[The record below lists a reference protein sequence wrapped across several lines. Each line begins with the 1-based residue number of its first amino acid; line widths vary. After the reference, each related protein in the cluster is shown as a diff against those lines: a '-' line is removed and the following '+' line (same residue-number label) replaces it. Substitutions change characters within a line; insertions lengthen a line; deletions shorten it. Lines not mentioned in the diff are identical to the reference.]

1 MTSVPPPAPTKPVLS
16 SYVVDQ
22 WVTPD
27 GDGEPVHSAVT
38 GELLCQVTAAGIDV
52 GAMVRHAREV
62 GGPALRAMTFH
73 DRAAMV
79 KELVGVIAEHK
90 DELYALSAQ
99 SGATKKDAWVDVD
112 GGMGVLA
119 TYASKAR
126 KELPNAHVAVDGP
139 PEHLSRDGSFLG
151 QHVWTPREGVAV
163 QINAFNFPCWGSLEK
178 LAPALVAGM
187 PVIVKPASPTAYVAE
202 ALYRHLL
209 ASGVL
214 PDGAVQFIAGH
225 PGDLFDHLDGRDVV
239 GFTGSAATAEHLRG
253 HRAFTAR
260 SATFVAETDSLNASV
275 LLPSAAGDDGHV
287 ERFVRE
293 IKRELITKAG
303 QRCTAIRRAL
313 VPEAA
318 VDAVVARLQDAFD
331 GLTIGDP
338 TDESVRMG
346 ALVSA
351 SHRED
356 VAQTVDKLLAGCRR
370 VVGDGD
376 LDLVGD
382 VDPAAFMVPTVL
394 LLEDPDF
401 EAVHELEPFGPVTTV
416 IPFRDAA
423 HAVDLVRRGGGSLVA
438 SVFGDAD
445 DPDAATLFTGI
456 ASHHGR
462 LLFVDATDAESQTGH
477 GTPLPHLVHGGPG
490 RAGGGEEMGGVRGI
504 HHYMQRTALT
514 GSPELITNLT
524 GRYAPGAPR
533 NLDVEHP
540 FKLTYDQIRI
550 GDALLTDERE
560 ITLDDI
566 ESFAALSGDTFYAHM
581 DDEAA
586 KASPIFEGRVAHGYF
601 LVSAAAGLFVWPDPG
616 PVLANFGLE
625 NLRFMTP
632 VYPGDRIR
640 LYLTCKDKVTRREPD
655 QGTVTWDVEVLN
667 QDDEVVAAYDVLTIV
682 KREVPA

>member
-1 MTSVPPPAPTKPVLS
+1 MARTLE
-16 SYVVDQ
+16 SYVLGE
-22 WVTPD
+22 WVTPP

-38 GELLCQVTAAGIDV
+38 GELLGVCTTAGIDFAAV
-52 GAMVRHAREV
+52 ARHAREV

-73 DRAAMV
+73 DRAAMI
-79 KELVGVIAEHK
+79 KALVGVIAEHK

-99 SGATKKDAWVDVD
+99 AGATKKDAWVDVD

-126 KELPNAHVAVDGP
+126 RELPNAHVAVDGP
-139 PEHLSRDGSFLG
+139 PEHLSRDASFLG

-163 QINAFNFPCWGSLEK
+163 QINAFNFPCWNSLEK

-209 ASGVL
+209 ESGIL
-214 PDGAVQFIAGH
+214 PEGAVQFVAGH

-260 SATFVAETDSLNASV
+260 SATFVAETDSLNASI
-275 LLPSAAGDDGHV
+275 LLPSAAREVAHV
-287 ERFVRE
+287 DRFVRE
-293 IKRELITKAG
+293 IKNELLTKAG

-313 VPEAA
+313 VPEDA
-318 VDAVVARLQDAFD
+318 VDTVVDQLQQAFE
-331 GLTIGDP
+331 GITIGDP
-338 TDESVRMG
+338 TDDKVRLG
-346 ALVSA
+346 GLVSA
-351 SHRED
+351 SQRED
-356 VAQTVDKLLAGCRR
+356 VARTVEKLLAGCRM
-370 VVGDGD
+370 VVGDPEP
-376 LDLVGD
+376 DLVGD
-382 VDPAAFMVPTVL
+382 VDPGAFMAPTVL
-394 LLEDPDF
+394 LLEDPAFD
-401 EAVHELEPFGPVTTV
+401 AVHELEPFGPVATI

-423 HAVDLVRRGGGSLVA
+423 HAVELANRGGGSLVA
-438 SVFGDAD
+438 SVFGSAA
-445 DPDAATLFTGI
+445 DPDAATVFTGL
-456 ASHHGR
+456 APHHGR
-462 LLFVDATDAESQTGH
+462 LLFVDDVDAETQTGH

-490 RAGGGEEMGGVRGI
+490 RAGGGEELGGVRGM
-504 HHYMQRTALT
+504 HHYLQRTALT
-514 GSPELITNLT
+514 GSPELITRLT

-533 NLDVEHP
+533 RLDVAHP
-540 FKLTYDQIRI
+540 FTLTYDELQI
-550 GDALLTDERE
+550 GDALETEERE

-566 ESFAALSGDTFYAHM
+566 DAFAALSGDTFYAHM
-581 DDEAA
+581 DEEAA
-586 KASPIFEGRVAHGYF
+586 KASPVFEGRVAHGYF

-625 NLRFMTP
+625 NLRFLTP
-632 VYPGDRIR
+632 VYPGDRIK
-640 LYLTCKDKVTRREPD
+640 LFLTCKDKVTRREPD

-667 QDDEVVAAYDVLTIV
+667 QHGEVVAAYDVLTIV